1 MTEKK
6 VSAVALRV
14 SPALWKHPR
23 KPCMLFPMRTL
34 ILTGY
39 GINAD
44 RELAHAFRLA
54 GGGPERVHLSDV
66 LEHPGILASCDI
78 LAFPGG
84 FSFGDHLG
92 SGKVLAYLVK
102 SRLKKELRA
111 FVRDGKLIL
120 GICNGFQ
127 VLVKMG
133 ILPNLKGD
141 FTQEVSLI
149 HNESGLFTDQWVSL
163 RYNAANPSPWIKG
176 LGTARYPIR
185 HGEGRF
191 ITASPELAKNLG
203 DKNLAALFYD
213 GVNPNGSQMDIAGI
227 TDETGRILG
236 MMPHPEAYLFPENHP
251 LWTRGGGGA
260 LGCGLFE
267 NAVAYTKGR
276 P

>member
-1 MTEKK
+1 
-6 VSAVALRV
+6 
-14 SPALWKHPR
+14 
-23 KPCMLFPMRTL
+23 MRTL

-44 RELAHAFRLA
+44 RELAEAFRLA
-54 GGGPERVHLSDV
+54 GAGPERVHTADV
-66 LEHPGILASCDI
+66 LEHPACLASFDI

-102 SRLKKELRA
+102 SRLKKELEA

-133 ILPNLKGD
+133 ILPNLGGD

-149 HNESGLFTDQWVSL
+149 HNDSGLFTDRWVAV
-163 RYNAANPSPWIKG
+163 RWNAANPSPWIRG
-176 LGTARYPIR
+176 LGPISYPIR

-191 ITASPELAKNLG
+191 ITASPEAAKSIV

-213 GVNPNGSQMDIAGI
+213 GVNPNGSEMDIAGI
-227 TDETGRILG
+227 TDQTGRILG

-251 LWTRGGGGA
+251 AREQVSCAQTGR
-260 LGCGLFE
+260 GLFE
-267 NAVAYTKGR
+267 NAVAYALT
-276 P
+276 

>member
-1 MTEKK
+1 
-6 VSAVALRV
+6 
-14 SPALWKHPR
+14 
-23 KPCMLFPMRTL
+23 MRTL
-34 ILTGY
+34 ILTGC

-44 RELAHAFRLA
+44 RELAEAFRLA
-54 GGGPERVHLSDV
+54 GAGPQRVHLSDV
-66 LEHPGILASCDI
+66 LENPGRLASFDI

-102 SRLKKELRA
+102 SRLKKELEA

-133 ILPNLKGD
+133 ILPNFKGD

-149 HNESGLFTDQWVSL
+149 HNESGLFTDQWVRV
-163 RYNAANPSPWIKG
+163 RYNAANPSPWIQG
-176 LGTARYPIR
+176 LAPTRYPIR

-191 ITASPELAKNLG
+191 ITASPELAEKIAA
-203 DKNLAALFYD
+203 KNLAALFYD
-213 GVNPNGSQMDIAGI
+213 AVNPNGSEMNIAGI
-227 TDETGRILG
+227 TDETGRVLG

-251 LWTRGGGGA
+251 LWTRGAADA
-260 LGCGLFE
+260 LGRGLFE
-267 NAVAYTKGR
+267 NAAAYVMR
-276 P
+276 NYSQDNRQV

>member
-1 MTEKK
+1 
-6 VSAVALRV
+6 V
-14 SPALWKHPR
+14 
-23 KPCMLFPMRTL
+23 RTI
-34 ILTGY
+34 ILSGY

-44 RELAHAFRLA
+44 RELAEAFRLA
-54 GGGPERVHLSDV
+54 GANPERVHLSNI
-66 LEHPGILASCDI
+66 LENPALLASCDI

-92 SGKVLAYLVK
+92 SGKVLAYFVK
-102 SRLKKELRA
+102 SRLKTELQA

-133 ILPNLKGD
+133 ILPNFGGD

-149 HNESGLFTDQWVSL
+149 HNDSGLFTDQWVQV

-176 LGTARYPIR
+176 LAPTRYPIR

-191 ITASPELAKNLG
+191 ITASPETAEKI
-203 DKNLAALFYD
+203 KSENLAAVYYHGL
-213 GVNPNGSQMDIAGI
+213 NPNGSEMDIAGI
-227 TDETGRILG
+227 SDRTGRILG

-251 LWTRGGGGA
+251 LRTRGGDRAEPSGRK
-260 LGCGLFE
+260 LFE
-267 NAVAYTKGR
+267 NAAAYIAGTSV
-276 P
+276 

>member
-1 MTEKK
+1 
-6 VSAVALRV
+6 
-14 SPALWKHPR
+14 
-23 KPCMLFPMRTL
+23 MLFFMRTL
-34 ILTGY
+34 ILTGC

-44 RELAHAFRLA
+44 RELAEAFRLA

-66 LEHPGILASCDI
+66 LENPGCLASFDI

-102 SRLKKELRA
+102 SRLKKELEA

-133 ILPNLKGD
+133 ILPNFQGD

-149 HNESGLFTDQWVSL
+149 HNESGLFTDRWVRV

-176 LGTARYPIR
+176 LEPASYPIR

-191 ITASPELAKNLG
+191 ITAAPELAKKIA
-203 DKNLAALFYD
+203 DKNLAALFYE
-213 GVNPNGSQMDIAGI
+213 GLNPNGSEMDIAGI

-251 LWTRGGGGA
+251 LWTRNA
-260 LGCGLFE
+260 QAAAPPLGRKLFE
-267 NAVAYTKGR
+267 NAAAYFGL
-276 P
+276 

>member
-1 MTEKK
+1 
-6 VSAVALRV
+6 
-14 SPALWKHPR
+14 
-23 KPCMLFPMRTL
+23 MRTL

-44 RELAHAFRLA
+44 RELAEAFRLA
-54 GGGPERVHLSDV
+54 GAGPERVHLSEV
-66 LEHPGILASCDI
+66 LENPGRLASFDI

-102 SRLKKELRA
+102 SRLKKELEA

-163 RYNAANPSPWIKG
+163 RYNAANPSPWIRG
-176 LGTARYPIR
+176 LAPSRCPIR

-191 ITASPELAKNLG
+191 ITAAPELAKQIA

-213 GVNPNGSQMDIAGI
+213 GVNPNGSELDIAGI
-227 TDETGRILG
+227 TDPTGRILG
-236 MMPHPEAYLFPENHP
+236 MMPHPEAFLFPENHP
-251 LWTRGGGGA
+251 LWTRGASDA
-260 LGCGLFE
+260 LGRGLFE
-267 NAVAYTKGR
+267 NAAAYFGGSPKG
-276 P
+276 

>member
-1 MTEKK
+1 
-6 VSAVALRV
+6 
-14 SPALWKHPR
+14 
-23 KPCMLFPMRTL
+23 MRTL
-34 ILTGY
+34 IITGY

-44 RELAHAFRLA
+44 RELAEAFRLA
-54 GGGPERVHLSDV
+54 DGNPEPIHLADI
-66 LEHPGILASCDI
+66 LENPGRLASCGI

-102 SRLKKELRA
+102 SRLKEELEA

-133 ILPNLKGD
+133 ILPNSNRD

-149 HNESGLFTDQWVSL
+149 HNDSGLFTDRWVPV
-163 RYNAANPSPWIKG
+163 RYNGKNPSPWIKN
-176 LGTARYPIR
+176 LTPTRYPIR

-191 ITASPELAKNLG
+191 ITASPEVAQKIADN
-203 DKNLAALFYD
+203 NLAALYYD
-213 GVNPNGSQMDIAGI
+213 GINPNGSESDIAGI

-251 LWTRGGGGA
+251 QWTTGGVKDATGRK
-260 LGCGLFE
+260 LFE
-267 NAVAYTKGR
+267 NAVAYSKNAS
-276 P
+276 

>member
-1 MTEKK
+1 
-6 VSAVALRV
+6 V
-14 SPALWKHPR
+14 
-23 KPCMLFPMRTL
+23 RTI
-34 ILTGY
+34 ILSGY

-44 RELAHAFRLA
+44 RELAEAFRLA
-54 GGGPERVHLSDV
+54 GANPERVHLSNI
-66 LEHPGILASCDI
+66 LEHPALLASCDI

-102 SRLKKELRA
+102 SRLKKELQA

-133 ILPNLKGD
+133 ILPNFGGD

-149 HNESGLFTDQWVSL
+149 HNDSGLFTDQWVRV

-176 LGTARYPIR
+176 LAPTRYPIR

-191 ITASPELAKNLG
+191 ITASPETAEKI
-203 DKNLAALFYD
+203 KSENLAAVYYD
-213 GVNPNGSQMDIAGI
+213 GSNPNGSEMDIAGI
-227 TDETGRILG
+227 SDRTGRILG

-251 LWTRGGGGA
+251 LRTRGGDRAEPGGRK
-260 LGCGLFE
+260 LFE
-267 NAVAYTKGR
+267 NAAAYIARAAG
-276 P
+276 